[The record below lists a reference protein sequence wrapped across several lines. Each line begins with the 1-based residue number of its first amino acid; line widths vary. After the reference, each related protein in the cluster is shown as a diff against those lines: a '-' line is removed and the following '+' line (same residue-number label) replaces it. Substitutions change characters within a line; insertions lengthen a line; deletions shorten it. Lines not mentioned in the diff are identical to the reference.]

1 MKKDIIILVVG
12 LVIMGAGF
20 YFRSQSKEPLVSF
33 LTTTS
38 TPTETVLADGIVE
51 LTDTVLVAAP
61 ETGTVKQV
69 YVNFNTTVK
78 KGELLAKMDA
88 TAANTQV
95 NQARNE
101 LEVAQANRQVKRLR
115 AQKHKKSLDNGAISS
130 ADYQIIQN
138 EHKIAQVIVDTAAAR
153 LALAE
158 KKLTNL
164 NIYAPEN
171 GTVLNRNINA
181 GEAID
186 TTVRAPTLFV
196 IAKDLNKVRV
206 RAFVREQDIAFVEIG
221 QEAIFTVE
229 AFPNDIFEGIV
240 QSVSLQGTMIKTDNL
255 DKKLKARMKAN
266 VVIYIGKKDNSLSI
280 LNQ

>member
-12 LVIMGAGF
+12 LVIMGSGF
-20 YFRSQSKEPLVSF
+20 YFRTQSKEPLVSF

-51 LTDTVLVAAP
+51 LMDTVLVAAP
-61 ETGTVKQV
+61 EAGTVKQV
-69 YVNFNTTVK
+69 YVNFNTIVK

-101 LEVAQANRQVKRLR
+101 LDVAQANQQVKRLL

-138 EHKIAQVIVDTAAAR
+138 EHKIAQLIVDTAATR
-153 LALAE
+153 LAVAE
-158 KKLTNL
+158 KKLTHL

-196 IAKDLNKVRV
+196 IAKDLNKVQV
-206 RAFVREQDIAFVEIG
+206 RASVREQDIAFVEIG

-266 VVIYIGKKDNSLSI
+266 VVIYIGKKDDSLSKPI
-280 LNQ
+280 Q